1 MVRKNFNVL
10 GPDELIIKKKET
22 DDPKI
27 FFISKGEVDIY
38 LDIGSKNYSMID

>member
-1 MVRKNFNVL
+1 MVRKSVNNL

-27 FFISKGEVDIY
+27 FFISKGEVETY